1 MNPSESK
8 TSAAPV
14 LSVSGLTHT
23 FGEGSLARR
32 VLHDVQVQF
41 GGGEVAIIMGPSGS
55 GKTTFLSL
63 VGALRVPQAGSIKVV
78 NRELTGAS
86 NADLSAWRREIGFI
100 FQAHNLIA
108 SLSACQNVQLPLS
121 FDRAETS
128 ETSREKALEI
138 LRLVGLKDHADK
150 PPGRL
155 SGGQRQR
162 VAIARA
168 LVRKPKLILADEPT
182 ASLDKNTGREVA
194 DLLQKL
200 ALQFGCTIL
209 VVTHDHRILDIADRV
224 ILLEDGRMEDLENT
238 LERLLAELATLLHTL
253 ASGFGELA
261 TGPSKAGSTDP
272 FRNGTERLNV
282 RLNDLSHLKTRPAV
296 AARMDILHQM
306 ISHARLVEESVLK
319 FTESLANPMIGELG
333 SLPDAFF
340 QSMDTL
346 LFATAEA
353 LQDREPAQ
361 VEMVQQMTS
370 DRREAMARVRTRYFE
385 TQAGLREEGKVFL
398 YELTNTFTRT
408 VFFLNSLANLLEA
421 WLKGAPGPSVTGV
434 RPPD

>member
-1 MNPSESK
+1 MNPSESN
-8 TSAAPV
+8 TSALPV
-14 LSVSGLTHT
+14 LSVSGLSHT

-32 VLHDVQVQF
+32 VLHDVQVRF
-41 GGGEVAIIMGPSGS
+41 GGDEVAIIMGPSGS

-63 VGALRVPQAGSIKVV
+63 VGALRVPQVGSIKVV

-108 SLSACQNVQLPLS
+108 SLTACQNVQLPLS
-121 FDRAETS
+121 FDRSETP
-128 ETSREKALEI
+128 ETSREKALEV
-138 LRLVGLKDHADK
+138 LRLVGLKDHVDK
-150 PPGRL
+150 PPGLL

-200 ALQFGCTIL
+200 AHQFGCTIL

-224 ILLEDGRMEDLENT
+224 MLLEDGRMEDLENT
-238 LERLLAELATLLHTL
+238 LERLLAELAILLHTL

-261 TGPSKAGSTDP
+261 TGPSKPGSTDP
-272 FRNGTERLNV
+272 FRNGMERLHI
-282 RLNDLSHLKTRPAV
+282 RLNDLSHLKARPAV
-296 AARMDILHQM
+296 ATRMDVLHQM

-319 FTESLANPMIGELG
+319 FIELLSNPIIGEMG
-333 SLPDAFF
+333 TLPDAFS
-340 QSMDTL
+340 QSLETL

-353 LQDREPAQ
+353 LQDREPTQ
-361 VEMVQQMTS
+361 LKMVQQMTS
-370 DRREAMARVRTRYFE
+370 DRREVMARVRTRYFE
-385 TQAGLREEGKVFL
+385 TQAGQREEGKVFL
-398 YELTNTFTRT
+398 FELTNTFTRT

-421 WLKGAPGPSVTGV
+421 WMEKTPGPRATA
-434 RPPD
+434 DM

>member
-14 LSVSGLTHT
+14 LSVSALSHT
-23 FGEGSLARR
+23 FGEGSLARQ

-63 VGALRVPQAGSIKVV
+63 VGALRVPQVGSIKVL

-86 NADLSAWRREIGFI
+86 NAELSAWRREIGFI

-108 SLSACQNVQLPLS
+108 SLTACQNVQLPLS

-182 ASLDKNTGREVA
+182 ASLDRNTGREVA

-200 ALQFGCTIL
+200 AHQFGCTIL

-238 LERLLAELATLLHTL
+238 LERLLAELAILLHTF

-261 TGPSKAGSTDP
+261 TGPSKPGSTDP
-272 FRNGTERLNV
+272 FRNGTERLHI

-296 AARMDILHQM
+296 SARMDILQQM
-306 ISHARLVEESVLK
+306 ISQARLGEESVLK
-319 FTESLANPMIGELG
+319 FIESLANPMSGEIG

-340 QSMDTL
+340 QSLETL

-353 LQDREPAQ
+353 FQDREPNQ
-361 VEMVQQMTS
+361 LEMVQQMTS
-370 DRREAMARVRTRYFE
+370 DRREVMARVRTRYFE

-398 YELTNTFTRT
+398 FELTNTFTRT

-421 WLKGAPGPSVTGV
+421 WLKRTPGPSVTGV
-434 RPPD
+434 RQPD

>member
-1 MNPSESK
+1 MNPGESK
-8 TSAAPV
+8 TSAGPV
-14 LSVSGLTHT
+14 LSVSGLSHT
-23 FGEGSLARR
+23 FGEGALARR

-63 VGALRVPQAGSIKVV
+63 VGALRVPQVGSIKVV

-108 SLSACQNVQLPLS
+108 SLTACQNVQLPLS
-121 FDRAETS
+121 FDRAETPES
-128 ETSREKALEI
+128 SREKALEI

-182 ASLDKNTGREVA
+182 ASLDRNTGREVA

-200 ALQFGCTIL
+200 AHQFGCTIL

-253 ASGFGELA
+253 AGGFGELA
-261 TGPSKAGSTDP
+261 TGPSKPGSTDP
-272 FRNGTERLNV
+272 FRNGTDGLHV

-296 AARMDILHQM
+296 AARMDVLQQM

-319 FTESLANPMIGELG
+319 FSELLANPVIGEMG
-333 SLPDAFF
+333 SLPDALF
-340 QSMDTL
+340 QSLETL

-353 LQDREPAQ
+353 FQDREPHQ
-361 VEMVQQMTS
+361 LEMVQQMTS
-370 DRREAMARVRTRYFE
+370 DRREVMARVRTRYFE
-385 TQAGLREEGKVFL
+385 TQAGLPEEGKVVLF
-398 YELTNTFTRT
+398 ELTNTFTRS

-421 WLKGAPGPSVTGV
+421 WLKRTPGPGVTGV
-434 RPPD
+434 RQAD

>member
-14 LSVSGLTHT
+14 LSVSGLSHT

-32 VLHDVQVQF
+32 VLHDVEVQF

-63 VGALRVPQAGSIKVV
+63 VGALRVPQVGSIKVV

-86 NADLSAWRREIGFI
+86 DADLSAWRREIGFI

-108 SLSACQNVQLPLS
+108 SLTACQNVQLPLS
-121 FDRAETS
+121 FDPGETS

-138 LRLVGLKDHADK
+138 LRLVGLNDHVDK
-150 PPGRL
+150 PPARL

-182 ASLDKNTGREVA
+182 SSLDKNTGREVA

-200 ALQFGCTIL
+200 AHQLGCTIL
-209 VVTHDHRILDIADRV
+209 VVTHDHRILDIANRV
-224 ILLEDGRMEDLENT
+224 MLLEDGRMEDLENT
-238 LERLLAELATLLHTL
+238 LERLLMELTPLLHML

-261 TGPSKAGSTDP
+261 TRPSKPGSTNA
-272 FRNGTERLNV
+272 FRNGIEGLHL

-296 AARMDILHQM
+296 ADRMDILQQM
-306 ISHARLVEESVLK
+306 ISQARLIEESLLK
-319 FTESLANPMIGELG
+319 LIESLANPIIGQIG
-333 SLPDAFF
+333 SLSDAFV
-340 QSMDTL
+340 QSLETL
-346 LFATAEA
+346 LLATAEA
-353 LQDREPAQ
+353 FQDREPAH

-370 DRREAMARVRTRYFE
+370 DRREAMARVRARYFE
-385 TQAGLREEGKVFL
+385 TQAGLGEEGKAFL
-398 YELTNTFTRT
+398 FELTNTFTRT

-421 WLKGAPGPSVTGV
+421 WLKKTPAQVPRRNSG
-434 RPPD
+434 

>member
-1 MNPSESK
+1 MNPIDSK
-8 TSAAPV
+8 TLAAPV
-14 LSVSGLTHT
+14 LSVSGLSHT

-63 VGALRVPQAGSIKVV
+63 VGALRVPQVGSIKVV
-78 NRELTGAS
+78 DRELTGAS
-86 NADLSAWRREIGFI
+86 NAELSAWRRQIGFI

-108 SLSACQNVQLPLS
+108 SLTACQNVQLPLS
-121 FDRAETS
+121 FDGAETA

-138 LRLVGLKDHADK
+138 LRLVGLEDHVDK
-150 PPGRL
+150 PPARL

-182 ASLDKNTGREVA
+182 ASLDRNTGREVA
-194 DLLQKL
+194 DLLHKL
-200 ALQFGCTIL
+200 AHQFGCTIL
-209 VVTHDHRILDIADRV
+209 VVTHDHRILDIANRV

-238 LERLLAELATLLHTL
+238 LERLLAELAALLHTL
-253 ASGFGELA
+253 ASGFGKLA
-261 TGPSKAGSTDP
+261 AEPSNPGSADP
-272 FRNGTERLNV
+272 FRNGMERLHI

-296 AARMDILHQM
+296 AARMDILQQM

-319 FTESLANPMIGELG
+319 FIESLANPMIGEMG
-333 SLPDAFF
+333 SLPDAFL
-340 QSMDTL
+340 QSLETL

-353 LQDREPAQ
+353 LQDREADQ
-361 VEMVQQMTS
+361 LEMVLQMTS
-370 DRREAMARVRTRYFE
+370 DRREVMARVRARYFE
-385 TQAGLREEGKVFL
+385 TQAGLGEEGKAFL
-398 YELTNTFTRT
+398 FDLTNTFTRT

-421 WLKGAPGPSVTGV
+421 WMKKTPAPGATGV
-434 RPPD
+434 TQAN